1 MQKTDA
7 AQPHV
12 PAHRQANP
20 SQNNNGHSDKPSL
33 NDLIKVSNNPQA
45 EKIKTDI
52 DELRKERSKFIA
64 RAKECRR
71 KLGYKEAEFAAIDK
85 LVKMRKEDD
94 KDGEKRRRFGY
105 LKRLKNKLEFK
116 ISTEATSLSEEKE
129 LIRKIA
135 EINKELSESHAF
147 IRMERKLEFVKKD
160 IAEYKAGLAEAD
172 SKIAESDQKLD
183 AMYTELR
190 KALGIGSYQNKA
202 KRGHPQPKKREHAA
216 PSQDVNLEDIVV
228 IKKKDGK

>member
-1 MQKTDA
+1 MQKQDA
-7 AQPHV
+7 Q
-12 PAHRQANP
+12 QAP
-20 SQNNNGHSDKPSL
+20 PPKAASHTQQNNGHGDKPSL

-45 EKIKTDI
+45 EKIKNEI

-71 KLGYKEAEFAAIDK
+71 KLSYKEAEFAAIDK
-85 LVKMRKEDD
+85 LVKMKKDED

-129 LIRKIA
+129 LVRKIA
-135 EINKELSESHAF
+135 EVNKELSELHAF
-147 IRMERKLEFVKKD
+147 IRTERKLEFVKKD
-160 IAEYKAGLAEAD
+160 IVDYKAGLAEAD

-190 KALGIGSYQNKA
+190 KVLGIGTYQNKM
-202 KRGHPQPKKREHAA
+202 KRGGIVHAKKREHAP